1 MTSGKVAS
9 PKSEKLKRPRRPA
22 KLTVMSTVLEIEEA
36 IERLP
41 QQDLFALAD
50 WISQRFESAWDH
62 QIEEDVKAGRLD
74 KLAEEALAEYRAG
87 KCTPFPPD
95 AE

>member
-1 MTSGKVAS
+1 
-9 PKSEKLKRPRRPA
+9 
-22 KLTVMSTVLEIEEA
+22 MSTVHEIEEA

-41 QQDLFALAD
+41 EAEFFKLTD
-50 WISQRFESAWDH
+50 WISKRFDVSWDR
-62 QIEEDVKAGRLD
+62 QIEDDVKAGRLD
-74 KLAEEALAEYRAG
+74 TLAEEALAEYKAG